1 MAYAPELCLM
11 HAPFVN
17 SYRRLQPDSWAPANL
32 TWGFDNR
39 TTLVRVC
46 GSGEDRRLEFR
57 LPGADANPYLSF
69 AAVIAAGLEG
79 VEQGLDPPA
88 PSSGNGYRAD
98 AADLPRDLADAV
110 RRFEASELA
119 ARAFGGDVHEHIL
132 RLAAHERDVGRRMVT
147 DVELLR
153 GFEVA

>member
-1 MAYAPELCLM
+1 M

-46 GSGEDRRLEFR
+46 GSGEDRRLESGCPGPTRTRTCPSRPWSRRASKASSRGSIRR
-57 LPGADANPYLSF
+57 LR
-69 AAVIAAGLEG
+69 
-79 VEQGLDPPA
+79 
-88 PSSGNGYRAD
+88 SSGNGYRTD
-98 AADLPRDLADAV
+98 AADLPRDLAEAV

-119 ARAFGGDVHEHIL
+119 ARAFGVEVHEHIL
-132 RLAAHERDVGRRMVT
+132 RLAAHERDVGRQMVT
-147 DVELLR
+147 DVELVR
-153 GFEVA
+153 GFEIA